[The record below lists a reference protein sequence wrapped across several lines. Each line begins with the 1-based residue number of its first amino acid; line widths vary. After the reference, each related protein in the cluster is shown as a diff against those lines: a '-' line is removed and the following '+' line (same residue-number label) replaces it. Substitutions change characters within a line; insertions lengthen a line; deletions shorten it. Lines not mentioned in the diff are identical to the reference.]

1 MKQVVP
7 HDHRDATD
15 APVTRNV
22 KTRIL
27 SGMRMETV
35 RQAREVI
42 SYVWTHPANQG
53 QRIRSILRAIAFQV
67 RGRLGKRTLAV
78 IGARGRMWA
87 ELHYTAS
94 SNVVYANPPNWNEM
108 QAWRRILKPGDL
120 FVDVGSNVGSYA
132 IWTADLGAEV
142 IAIEPDQNAA
152 LRLRENVALNDFKIE
167 VQQCALAGERGR
179 MSLTSGLDT
188 VNHLLMDASAT
199 GQEVEV
205 RTLDD
210 LLGAR
215 AAAGVK
221 IDVEGVERLVLDGAT
236 QVLAD
241 HRIGVMQLEWNEMS
255 QLVLSEDRAPVAE
268 ILHSCGYSFYR
279 PDSEGVLHPADV
291 TDYGPDV
298 FAVSPTHVL

>member
-1 MKQVVP
+1 
-7 HDHRDATD
+7 
-15 APVTRNV
+15 
-22 KTRIL
+22 
-27 SGMRMETV
+27 
-35 RQAREVI
+35 
-42 SYVWTHPANQG
+42 
-53 QRIRSILRAIAFQV
+53 
-67 RGRLGKRTLAV
+67 
-78 IGARGRMWA
+78 MWA

-120 FVDVGSNVGSYA
+120 FVDIGSNVGSYA

-142 IAIEPDQNAA
+142 IAVEPDQDAV
-152 LRLRENVALNDFKIE
+152 LRLRENVALNDFIIE

-221 IDVEGVERLVLDGAT
+221 VDVEGVERLVLDGAT
-236 QVLAD
+236 RVLAD

-268 ILHSCGYSFYR
+268 ILHSYGYRFYR
-279 PDSEGVLHPADV
+279 PDLEGVLNPADV